1 MRSTL
6 SSAGSRRC
14 TTGNKDPPPRKLA
27 LVPCLHR
34 DKVVPLDGATNPTP
48 PPLLVSV
55 SVFISASLQVWLHVW
70 LHVHAA
76 FMKWV
81 YKKIDMHVNAN
92 GGACF
97 VKTVTPFLQG
107 TVLEPHISLSGH
119 ALVTSPRLDISP
131 SSRSPLGYEHLANDT
146 RMSPTGQCKAENSVW
161 RPQFNRARAM
171 QWQQRPPFSWK
182 PLACIT
188 TAESM
193 FPRNTLFSSIAPA
206 CTLASSDGTL
216 VNHKSTDRS

>member
-1 MRSTL
+1 
-6 SSAGSRRC
+6 
-14 TTGNKDPPPRKLA
+14 

-55 SVFISASLQVWLHVW
+55 SVFVSASLQVWLHVW

-161 RPQFNRARAM
+161 RAGEPAT
-171 QWQQRPPFSWK
+171 
-182 PLACIT
+182 PL
-188 TAESM
+188 SM
-193 FPRNTLFSSIAPA
+193 RRNEMRRRFCLSNLGPRMHPHTL
-206 CTLASSDGTL
+206 L
-216 VNHKSTDRS
+216 